1 MASGASCSHSRLALQ
16 WVPPAVSQ
24 GEIGTRDDVPT
35 GPSDTNPPAVSQ
47 GAGFSNKVLV
57 SNMNI
62 GGTNLFTNQQ
72 DEFEDKL
79 RQDLLDYR
87 VT

>member
-1 MASGASCSHSRLALQ
+1 MVSASSSNVG
-16 WVPPAVSQ
+16 PPAVSQ
-24 GEIGTRDDVPT
+24 GGIGTSDAVPA
-35 GPSDTNPPAVSQ
+35 GPSDTRPPAVSQ
-47 GAGFSNKVLV
+47 GAGLSNKVLV
-57 SNMNI
+57 ANMNI